1 MGYVILLWH
10 SLSLPYN
17 YFLNKYIKLFEGR
30 SFVISSHLVL
40 ALERT
45 KSRKHCM
52 VKTYCFDRFMMSELA
67 ETLILAFT
75 SKTGQSVAH
84 IRHKLF

>member
-1 MGYVILLWH
+1 MQYLHIEQE
-10 SLSLPYN
+10 
-17 YFLNKYIKLFEGR
+17 IKLFEGLF
-30 SFVISSHLVL
+30 FVISSHLVL

-45 KSRKHCM
+45 KSRNHSTCI
-52 VKTYCFDRFMMSELA
+52 VKSIGFDQLMASKDT

-84 IRHKLF
+84 TRHRIF